1 MSTEKKTKKAFVIRD
16 FRDSG
21 DERNFAASEAGDPKT
36 FPEIEEGAFN
46 NYKAAGLVREPTGE
60 DLRAPA
66 PVPAPKPA
74 A

>member
-1 MSTEKKTKKAFVIRD
+1 MTKTKRAFVVRD

-21 DERNFAASEAGDPKT
+21 TESNFTASVPGEAKT

-46 NYKAAGLVREPTGE
+46 NYKAAGLVREPTSE
-60 DLRAPA
+60 DQRPS
-66 PVPAPKPA
+66 APKPA